1 MNDER
6 RVKLHLQGIERL
18 FNSAGYPVKLQLR
31 RDTVEIIPYEGHID
45 TVFIGTGYNLVDIT
59 DSVVHAVWD
68 VWMDLK
74 EWKKRQE
81 EEPIPF

>member
-1 MNDER
+1 MNDEM
-6 RVKLHLQGIERL
+6 RVKLHLQDIERL

-31 RDTVEIIPYEGHID
+31 RDTVEIIPYEGHSD

-59 DSVVHAVWD
+59 DSVVHAVWG